1 MCRTIMC
8 FMLLEITMMCMCRTI
23 CLKQINKCVESI
35 NCANS
40 CMCDQCMSDLFY
52 GQLLVVPNG

>member
-1 MCRTIMC
+1 MC